1 MSLHFI
7 PSEEHWAKA
16 KFLLLPFAL
25 LFSLIVRI
33 RRFAYAKSIVKP
45 YKAKTPVISIG
56 NLTVGGTGKTPFTIF
71 LTKYLQKKGY
81 SVAVSHRGYLGKY
94 EHTIKLISD
103 KNSLLPSA
111 RDAGDEPMLLA
122 RNLPG
127 IPVIVG
133 KNRQKAI
140 EYLENSFSPDV
151 IILDDSFQHLLVYHD
166 FDFVLFNAQNPLGNG
181 LVLPA
186 GILREPLSVLK
197 FADCIV
203 FNNCGKNYD
212 PPSQIKK
219 YGKPIIKSTYIL
231 KEFVEYQSGIT
242 RSPSFFHDKKVAL
255 ISGIGNP
262 CSFEYSIRNCG
273 INFTKHYKFPDHYN
287 FVFLNDIRPI
297 IEECKNRGIEALITT
312 EKDFV
317 KMGAIPPTD
326 IPIYYAKLSLH
337 IDEAELQI
345 LRF

>member
-1 MSLHFI
+1 MNLH
-7 PSEEHWAKA
+7 SMRRAEHWAKV
-16 KFLLLPFAL
+16 KVLLMPLAL
-25 LFSLIVRI
+25 LFSLVVRLRRLALSKGII
-33 RRFAYAKSIVKP
+33 RQ
-45 YKAKTPVISIG
+45 YKAKTRVISVG

-71 LTKYLQKKGY
+71 LAKYLQKKGY
-81 SVAVSHRGYLGKY
+81 SVVVSHRGYLGKY

-103 KNSLLPSA
+103 RNSLLSSA

-133 KNRQKAI
+133 KNRAKAI
-140 EYLENSFSPDV
+140 EYLENSFSPDI
-151 IILDDSFQHLLVYHD
+151 IILDDSFQHLSVYHD
-166 FDFVLFNAQNPLGNG
+166 FDFVLFNAQDPLGNG
-181 LVLPA
+181 FVLPA
-186 GILREPLSVLK
+186 GILREPLSALE

-203 FNNCGKNYD
+203 FNNCDENYE

-219 YGKPIIKSTYIL
+219 YGKPIVKSTYIL
-231 KEFVEYQSGIT
+231 KEFVSYLDGIT

-262 CSFEYSIRNCG
+262 CSFEYSIRNRG

-287 FVFLNDIRPI
+287 FLFSTDIQPI
-297 IEECKNRGIEALITT
+297 IDESQKMGIEVLITT

-317 KMGAIPPTD
+317 KMGEIPPID
-326 IPIYYAKLSLH
+326 IPMYYARLSLH
-337 IDEAELQI
+337 IGNMVEW
-345 LRF
+345 